1 MISVPFS
8 RTVSVWLVNVRQDG
22 AKAADGR
29 WGVPVGSRYEEP
41 CLGDV
46 AANRREQAQGAEGAK
61 RVAVGRVVKE
71 PFKAALGTTGWRSL
85 RKPQSRRGELTT
97 SGVQKYIKWRYGSC
111 SVVDRRAP
119 TVPVDLTPTGC
130 ERSWGIGVVG
140 VSESSTEL
148 IDRALDRLHG
158 WSRRLKYDRR
168 IQIL

>member
-8 RTVSVWLVNVRQDG
+8 RTVSVWLVNVREDG

-61 RVAVGRVVKE
+61 RVAVGRVVKK

-97 SGVQKYIKWRYGSC
+97 SGVQKYIKRRYGSC
-111 SVVDRRAP
+111 SNIDTSAA
-119 TVPVDLTPTGC
+119 VPVDLTPTARQG
-130 ERSWGIGVVG
+130 SWGIGVVG
-140 VSESSTEL
+140 VSESSTEF
-148 IDRALDRLHG
+148 IERALDRLHG
-158 WSRRLKYDRR
+158 WSRRLKYDRG